1 MEESIMKDW
10 FKWFLLS
17 VGSFFFAWLL
27 MVGLNDPE
35 WWFLGYIY
43 LFAGFFFAIVTAF
56 SFITGEE
63 I

>member
-1 MEESIMKDW
+1 MKDSIW
-10 FKWFLLS
+10 WFLCM

-27 MVGLNDPE
+27 MYGLKDPE
-35 WWFLGYIY
+35 WFFLGYIY
-43 LFAGFFFAIVTAF
+43 LFCGFFFAIVTAF

>member
-1 MEESIMKDW
+1 MKEW
-10 FKWFLLS
+10 LKWLGLA

-43 LFAGFFFAIVTAF
+43 LFSGFFFAVVTAF

>member
-1 MEESIMKDW
+1 MKDW
-10 FKWFLLS
+10 LKWFLLS

-43 LFAGFFFAIVTAF
+43 LFAGFFFAIVMAF

>member
-1 MEESIMKDW
+1 MKDW
-10 FKWFLLS
+10 VKWFLLML
-17 VGSFFFAWLL
+17 GCFFFAWLL
-27 MVGLNDPE
+27 MIKLNDPE

-43 LFAGFFFAIVTAF
+43 LFTGFFFAVVTAF

>member
-1 MEESIMKDW
+1 MKEW
-10 FKWFLLS
+10 FKWFLLML
-17 VGSFFFAWLL
+17 GSFFFAWLL
-27 MVGLNDPE
+27 MIELNDPE

-56 SFITGEE
+56 ALITGEE